1 MSDTNDDD
9 ARARH
14 QRALLHGAP
23 QPAPRQPQPGELLC
37 EFYSETRKKFYRIIL
52 RDRGQYGVEAQL
64 LDPVEML
71 YGHLFPARQLAIA
84 WAEEQRKAIEK
95 NESDSQSFGGSVV
108 GEPDCGKRSDVRF
121 MSSPIGGPTHIPIDR
136 W

>member
-1 MSDTNDDD
+1 MSTEDGEDKL
-9 ARARH
+9 AQH

-23 QPAPRQPQPGELLC
+23 QAAARQPVPGELLC
-37 EFYSETRKKFYRIIL
+37 KFYSTSRKKFYRIEL

-71 YGHLFPARQLAIA
+71 YGHLFPARALAIA

-95 NESDSQSFGGSVV
+95 GG
-108 GEPDCGKRSDVRF
+108 GA
-121 MSSPIGGPTHIPIDR
+121 
-136 W
+136 